1 MLHVGFCRNYVTSF
15 ISKASD
21 ALFHYPKTFVNINSH
36 NQTAKEHN
44 KMLSNTTIIRAWR
57 DKTFRA
63 SLSQEQMQNMPEH
76 PCGIIELSDDS
87 LRNVAGGT

>member
-1 MLHVGFCRNYVTSF
+1 
-15 ISKASD
+15 
-21 ALFHYPKTFVNINSH
+21 
-36 NQTAKEHN
+36 
-44 KMLSNTTIIRAWR
+44 MLSNTTIIRAWR

-87 LRNVAGGT
+87 LRNVAGGTTHFSCDSTPASTCFDSSCGGGGGGGGMSAYFAGGVCCM